1 MAICHTGRGVSAK
14 FKNGAGSMEPIATA
28 LGIIEVAPGADGD
41 KNLTPDSAQHRSNPQ
56 YPS

>member
-1 MAICHTGRGVSAK
+1 
-14 FKNGAGSMEPIATA
+14 MEPIATA